1 MVVALAL
8 VLWVLAT
15 VLVAV
20 PLALVLRRLDDDGEE
35 AEVVDPVE
43 LGEAM
48 GRHPSRR
55 PRVA

>member
-1 MVVALAL
+1 MVALSL

-20 PLALVLRRLDDDGEE
+20 PVSLLLRRLDGEDVE
-35 AEVVDPVE
+35 EPVDPVE
-43 LGEAM
+43 LDEAM

-55 PRVA
+55 PKVA

>member
-1 MVVALAL
+1 MADALAIA
-8 VLWVLAT
+8 LWLLAT

-20 PLALVLRRLDDDGEE
+20 PVSLLLRHFDRDDEE
-35 AEVVDPVE
+35 ELVDPVE
-43 LGEAM
+43 VHAAM